1 MRVKI
6 PRAFLDTVT
15 IVRASLDLT
24 QRPQR
29 TAPGAT
35 EGVRV
40 RLRIG
45 IAGPALSGDP
55 RRLAEVLDPTLEGVQ
70 LPSLRLTV
78 ADSGVK
84 AFDVGGALRL
94 WVGQDT
100 SVATNFIL
108 YSEGETLQEQRP
120 AFFSRRATVPS
131 LRPRLRVTYT
141 TRREGAIP

>member
-1 MRVKI
+1 M
-6 PRAFLDTVT
+6 L
-15 IVRASLDLT
+15 
-24 QRPQR
+24 
-29 TAPGAT
+29 
-35 EGVRV
+35 
-40 RLRIG
+40 
-45 IAGPALSGDP
+45 GDP

-70 LPSLRLTV
+70 LPSLRLMV

-84 AFDVGGALRL
+84 AFEVGGALER
-94 WVGQDT
+94 WVAQDT

-120 AFFSRRATVPS
+120 AFFSTRAANRA